1 MSNQT
6 KDWREDFYEVRVC
19 VLRPVEFVMPL
30 KANDVGDAVKEAV
43 KMLGTM
49 NEDDIVA
56 QDTYGKDMIYDSAD
70 WRVINIKEAFGLENT
85 PKDFQEA
92 KRCAWNVEDE
102 S

>member
-56 QDTYGKDMIYDSAD
+56 HDTYGKDMIYDSAD

-85 PKDFQEA
+85 PKDCQEA